1 VQTQDGVSQVARGT
15 QKGNAHT
22 DGTTSSI
29 GSRRGLLAGGGLEL
43 DVGEKRARIHAR
55 PGEVNGGGHD
65 SCRTGKRRRCC
76 THQPTANGERERGS
90 LSVSRFNGEE
100 GNRKKRWVF
109 RKPSD
114 LFFTLFTLF

>member
-1 VQTQDGVSQVARGT
+1 
-15 QKGNAHT
+15 
-22 DGTTSSI
+22 
-29 GSRRGLLAGGGLEL
+29 
-43 DVGEKRARIHAR
+43 
-55 PGEVNGGGHD
+55 VNGGGHD

-76 THQPTANGERERGS
+76 THQPTANEERERGS

-114 LFFTLFTLF
+114 LFHAFYTILTSIDFLGCNTSNFFNSVLTKKNFKYTIVF